1 MPSSQPYKKTD
12 VCNCGEGCLVPLQ
25 NRGDLGWGGDTA
37 KFTGALNEQ
46 EPWAATQ
53 QLSLAEGADCQ
64 TSHPVGWGG
73 AGLSAID
80 FIFGTHRKETALSSG
95 QVVPL
100 TAITGKLPLSEA
112 FSQNPQLLT
121 CDRI

>member
-1 MPSSQPYKKTD
+1 M
-12 VCNCGEGCLVPLQ
+12 V
-25 NRGDLGWGGDTA
+25 GDTA

-46 EPWAATQ
+46 EPLVATQ

-73 AGLSAID
+73 TGLSAID

-95 QVVPL
+95 QVAGSS
-100 TAITGKLPLSEA
+100 THCHHWEA
-112 FSQNPQLLT
+112 P
-121 CDRI
+121 IV